1 MLEQS
6 SYQSRLSDSQ
16 FPGRVALLR
25 LVEEFTV
32 SEINCCAYARKEY
45 GNPCRKITL
54 NTGAGGCFC
63 SYAKSECMENSYL
76 NQWLALNNEKSK
88 NVTSVFRF

>member
-1 MLEQS
+1 MHEQS

-32 SEINCCAYARKEY
+32 SEINCCAYARKVSMPEDY
-45 GNPCRKITL
+45 LKYRVQL
-54 NTGAGGCFC
+54 GALC
-63 SYAKSECMENSYL
+63 SYAKREVVKNLYL

-88 NVTSVFRF
+88 NVTLEFRF